1 LDTFNPTARLVDDLA
16 ESVQCPRIQFS
27 KNAMGY
33 PAIVI
38 EDFDFELVQE
48 TDLFRVVADFL
59 GLGLLA
65 GPPVFA
71 GSVMQEVLN
80 EHHHLFG

>member
-1 LDTFNPTARLVDDLA
+1 LDTGNPSGRLTDDFA
-16 ESVQCPRIQFS
+16 EPVQCPRIQFS
-27 KNAMGY
+27 KNAMGWPY
-33 PAIVI
+33 IV
-38 EDFDFELVQE
+38 EVFDFELVQE
-48 TDLFRVVADFL
+48 TDLFHM
-59 GLGLLA
+59 LLDLSRHVLVA